1 MWKGL
6 DYWVGGTT
14 PEQVLLDFKKSKL
27 SKPWEASHVGSVP
40 PCLLKLLP
48 PASEVKVTCKPDK
61 PFPSQAVL
69 GCGVYYSN
77 RKQSRK

>member
-48 PASEVKVTCKPDK
+48 PAFCSEADM
-61 PFPSQAVL
+61 
-69 GCGVYYSN
+69 
-77 RKQSRK
+77 